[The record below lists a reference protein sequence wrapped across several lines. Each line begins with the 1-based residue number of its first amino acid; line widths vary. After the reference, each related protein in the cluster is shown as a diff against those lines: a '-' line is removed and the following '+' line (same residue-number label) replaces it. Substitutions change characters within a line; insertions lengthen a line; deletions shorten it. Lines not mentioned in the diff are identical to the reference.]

1 VEEEK
6 RTVIGV
12 EGALKCGA
20 EDRLEAV
27 DVGEKVPVS
36 RWPFAWAYRFICELR
51 VPFQ

>member
-1 VEEEK
+1 M
-6 RTVIGV
+6 IDV

-36 RWPFAWAYRFICELR
+36 RWPFA
-51 VPFQ
+51 